1 MILARKTKL
10 CAAVLGSAVLI
21 SACSSV
27 LGFDSLTLLPEGGL
41 PSDEAST
48 QDGPKGDGSNP
59 DLDGGNEAAPTCVGV
74 DLKTD
79 KKNCGR
85 CNHDCLGADCADSVC
100 KPIKLADGLAQPEGL
115 VVSAADVF
123 VAEYDQNRIA
133 KFGKMTLGSCVA
145 PPLPSSCKFT
155 DVNVFRPTGM
165 GSDGT
170 SVYWAN
176 AGNSGASDIR
186 SCPQVGCGGN
196 APTLIA
202 NLGGPVF
209 EHNGNGLLP
218 LDLVVKDGRV
228 FWPESTGAAIRSA
241 PSGGG
246 GPTVTHLQNSGFAP
260 LAIAVDDANIYFT
273 DDTTAHMTQIASVPR
288 GTAAAPKVIAETD
301 ARPYGISLTGAGN
314 LFWTIRFVE
323 NEGSD
328 GLVQFAPKTQSGGKG
343 VGFAAQQNDPRALVV
358 DAKNIYWVL
367 TGAPNAETGAVVY
380 CPLTGCPADGPIVL
394 AGSQRVPKHL
404 AQDDVAIYWSNE
416 GLSTA
421 TLYDGQVFKVAKP

>member
-1 MILARKTKL
+1 MILSRKTKL
-10 CAAVLGSAVLI
+10 CAAVLGSAFVV

-27 LGFDSLTLLPEGGL
+27 LGFDSLTLLGGDGG

-48 QDGPKGDGSNP
+48 QDGPVTGEGGPGDGGG
-59 DLDGGNEAAPTCVGV
+59 DGPAPTCDGV

-79 KKNCGR
+79 KKHCGR

-100 KPIKLADGLAQPEGL
+100 KPIKLADGLAQAEGL
-115 VVSAADVF
+115 VVNATDVF

-133 KFGKMTLGSCVA
+133 KFGKMKLGACVA
-145 PPLPSSCKFT
+145 PPLPSACKFT

-165 GSDGT
+165 GIDGT

-186 SCPQVGCGGN
+186 SCPQAGCGGN

-202 NLGGPVF
+202 DLGGPVF
-209 EHNGNGLLP
+209 AHNGNGFLP

-228 FWPESTGAAIRSA
+228 FWPESMGAAIRSA

-246 GPTVTHLQNSGFAP
+246 GPTVTHLQDSNFAP
-260 LAIAVDDANIYFT
+260 LAIAVDDASIYFT
-273 DDTTAHMTQIASVPR
+273 DDTTAHMAQIASVPR
-288 GTAAAPKVIAETD
+288 GTSAAPKVVAETD
-301 ARPYGISLTGAGN
+301 ARPYGIGLSGTGN
-314 LFWTIRFVE
+314 LFWTIRFVA
-323 NEGSD
+323 NDGD
-328 GLVQFAPKTQSGGKG
+328 GLVQSAPKTQSGGKG
-343 VGFAAQQNDPRALVV
+343 TGFAAQQNDPRALIV
-358 DAKNIYWVL
+358 DTKNIYWVQ
-367 TGAPNAETGAVVY
+367 TGAPDAETGAVVY
-380 CPLTGCPADGPIVL
+380 CPLTGCPAEGPIVL

-421 TLYDGQVFKVAKP
+421 TVYDGQVFKVAKP